1 MFSVLVRINIECVS
15 CKEDGWRSVVI
26 FSEGAIIQKNLVA
39 ETHRMLISV
48 TSLEKDHEVAMLG
61 QYQNFWSRFH
71 NTRASLD
78 LPPLRSDKTVTR
90 NDKDDEDGV
99 DEEEDG
105 VDEEEEQE
113 EKEESDSDRKVSPTE
128 SDEGFGDSLS
138 LGFEM
143 EEEEKDKVD
152 IFTKSLD
159 IDNLDLRNFL
169 IVGDRKKKISDIS
182 EIIAYNR
189 ELRKQV
195 LL

>member
-1 MFSVLVRINIECVS
+1 MIYC
-15 CKEDGWRSVVI
+15 
-26 FSEGAIIQKNLVA
+26 
-39 ETHRMLISV
+39 ISV
-48 TSLEKDHEVAMLG
+48 AVTSTSRNINLINLKTEQKCENFCFSKPHSSSFPTLEVYR
-61 QYQNFWSRFH
+61 QV
-71 NTRASLD
+71 D
-78 LPPLRSDKTVTR
+78 LKGTLRIDKTVTR
-90 NDKDDEDGV
+90 NVKDDEDGV

-113 EKEESDSDRKVSPTE
+113 ENEESDSDRKVSQTE
-128 SDEGFGDSLS
+128 SDEGFGDSIS

>member
-1 MFSVLVRINIECVS
+1 
-15 CKEDGWRSVVI
+15 
-26 FSEGAIIQKNLVA
+26 
-39 ETHRMLISV
+39 MLISV

-78 LPPLRSDKTVTR
+78 LPPLRIDKTVTR

-99 DEEEDG
+99 DEEE
-105 VDEEEEQE
+105 EQE
-113 EKEESDSDRKVSPTE
+113 ENEERDSDRKVSQTE

-195 LL
+195 LLWWRHL

>member
-1 MFSVLVRINIECVS
+1 M
-15 CKEDGWRSVVI
+15 
-26 FSEGAIIQKNLVA
+26 VA
-39 ETHRMLISV
+39 ETQRMLISV

-78 LPPLRSDKTVTR
+78 LPPLRTDKTVTR
-90 NDKDDEDGV
+90 NVKDDEDGV

-113 EKEESDSDRKVSPTE
+113 ENEESDSDRKVSQTE